1 MPRLLRAFVRVY
13 RFSQWTRRRFTP
25 AGLALLYV
33 LVAATVF
40 GVDTRRTVAYQMFG
54 LAVGLLAIAA
64 LGSLRFRPRL
74 TFERRLPPYV
84 TVGEAFSYRHR
95 VYNQGPRPIAG
106 VRLRDE
112 LAERFPDAETL
123 RHARAARDPQVNW
136 VDRRIGFP
144 RWLELVR
151 RGRGAV
157 IEETELLDLPAG
169 RSIEVVLSATPVR
182 RGVLRFERCRLL
194 RPDPLGL
201 VNASSDVALPGELV
215 VLPRCHP
222 IPPLMLP
229 GARRLQRGGVALSHD
244 VGDSQEFIQLRDYR
258 PGDPLRHI
266 HWPSFAKVG
275 NPVVKEFQDEYFTRY
290 ALVLDTFGDAASD
303 VEFEAAVS
311 VAASFVAGLEIRD
324 ALLDMMFVEDRA
336 YRLTLGRGLGCS
348 VDLLR
353 ELAAVEPCHRHRFEL
368 LAAHV
373 LEHAQALSGCIIVL
387 LRMDEDRRR
396 LVKRLHGLGVQ
407 QLVLVTAPEHPPPE
421 GGVVMYAVNPR
432 DVGGSLRALPTEAM
446 DSW

>member
-1 MPRLLRAFVRVY
+1 MPRLLHAFIRVY

-33 LVAATVF
+33 LVASTVF
-40 GVDTRRTVAYQMFG
+40 GIDTRRTVAYQMFG
-54 LAVGLLAIAA
+54 LAIGLLAIAA
-64 LGSLRFRPRL
+64 LGSLRFRPQL
-74 TFERRLPPYV
+74 TFERRLPQYV

-95 VYNQGPRPIAG
+95 VHNRGSRQVAR
-106 VRLRDE
+106 VRFRDE
-112 LAERFPDAETL
+112 LAERFPDAQTF
-123 RHARAARDPQVNW
+123 RYARGARDPQVNW

-151 RGRGAV
+151 RGRGAD
-157 IEETELLDLPAG
+157 IEDTDLIDLPPG
-169 RSIEVVLSATPVR
+169 HSVEITLSATPLR

-201 VNASSDVALPGELV
+201 VNASTGIDLPGELV
-215 VLPRCHP
+215 VLPRCHA
-222 IPPLMLP
+222 IPPLALP

-266 HWPSFAKVG
+266 HWPSFAKAG
-275 NPVVKEFQDEYFTRY
+275 KPVVKEFQDEYFTRY

-311 VAASFVAGLEIRD
+311 VAASFVSGLRIDD
-324 ALLDMMFVEDRA
+324 ALLDLVFVEDRA
-336 YRLTLGRGLGCS
+336 YRLTVGRGLGRTL
-348 VDLLR
+348 DLLR
-353 ELAAVEPCHRHRFEL
+353 ELAAVEPCRGHSFEL

-373 LEHAQALSGCIIVL
+373 LEHAQALSGCILVL
-387 LRMDEDRRR
+387 LRMDEQRRR
-396 LVKRLHGLGVQ
+396 LMQRLRGLGVQ
-407 QLVLVTAPEHPPPE
+407 LLVLVTAPEPPSPE
-421 GGVVMYAVNPR
+421 EGVTMHAVNPR
-432 DVGGSLRALPTEAM
+432 DVGTSLRTL
-446 DSW
+446 SW

>member
-1 MPRLLRAFVRVY
+1 MSRLLRAFIRVY

-54 LAVGLLAIAA
+54 LAIGLLAIAS
-64 LGSLRFRPRL
+64 LGSLRFRPKL
-74 TFERRLPPYV
+74 TFERRLPQYV
-84 TVGEAFSYRHR
+84 TVGEVFSYRHR
-95 VYNQGPRPIAG
+95 VHNRGPRRIAR

-112 LAERFPDAETL
+112 LAERFPDAQTF
-123 RHARAARDPQVNW
+123 RHARGARDPQVNW

-151 RGRGAV
+151 RGRGAD
-157 IEETELLDLPAG
+157 IEDTDLVDLPAG
-169 RSIEVVLSATPVR
+169 RSVEITLSAKPLR

-201 VNASSDVALPGELV
+201 VNASTGIDLPGELV

-222 IPPLMLP
+222 MPPLTLP
-229 GARRLQRGGVALSHD
+229 GARRLQRGGVALSHN

-266 HWPSFAKVG
+266 HWPSFAKAG
-275 NPVVKEFQDEYFTRY
+275 KPVVKEFQDEYFTRY
-290 ALVLDTFGDAASD
+290 ALILDTFGDAGSD

-311 VAASFVAGLEIRD
+311 VAASFVSGLQIHD
-324 ALLDMMFVEDRA
+324 ALLDLVFVEDRA
-336 YRLTLGRGLGCS
+336 YRLTVGRGLGRTL
-348 VDLLR
+348 DLLR
-353 ELAAVEPCHRHRFEL
+353 ELAAVEPCRGHSFEL

-373 LEHAQALSGCIIVL
+373 LEHAQALSGCILVL
-387 LRMDEDRRR
+387 LRMDEERRR
-396 LVKRLHGLGVQ
+396 LVRHLRALGVQ
-407 QLVLVTAPEHPPPE
+407 QLVLVTGPERPSPE
-421 GGVVMYAVNPR
+421 DGVVVHAVNPR
-432 DVGGSLRALPTEAM
+432 DVGASLRAL
-446 DSW
+446 SW

>member
-1 MPRLLRAFVRVY
+1 MPRLLRAFIRVY

-25 AGLALLYV
+25 AGLALLYL
-33 LVAATVF
+33 LVAATVL
-40 GVDTRRTVAYQMFG
+40 GVDTRRTVAYQLFG
-54 LAVGLLAIAA
+54 LAVGLMAVAA
-64 LGSLRFRPRL
+64 LGSLRFRPKL
-74 TFERRLPPYV
+74 SFERCLPPYV
-84 TVGEAFSYRHR
+84 TVGEDFSYRHR
-95 VYNQGPRPIAG
+95 VHNSGPRSIAG

-112 LAERFPDAETL
+112 LADRFPDAETL

-157 IEETELLDLPAG
+157 IEETELVDFPAG
-169 RSIEVVLSATPVR
+169 RTVEVAVSATPVR

-201 VNASSDVALPGELV
+201 INASSSASLPGELI

-222 IPPLMLP
+222 IPPLVLP
-229 GARRLQRGGVALSHD
+229 GTRRLQRGGVALSHD

-290 ALVLDTFGDAASD
+290 AVVLDTFGDAASD

-311 VAASFVAGLEIRD
+311 VTASFVAGLEIRD
-324 ALLDMMFVEDRA
+324 ALLDMVFVEDRA
-336 YRLTLGRGLGCS
+336 YRLTLGRGLGRS
-348 VDLLR
+348 LDLLR
-353 ELAAVEPCHRHRFEL
+353 ELAAIEPCRKHRFEL

-396 LVKRLHGLGVQ
+396 LVRRLQSLGVQ
-407 QLVLVTAPEHPPPE
+407 QLVLITASERPAPE
-421 GGVVMYAVNPR
+421 GKVVIHAIDPR
-432 DVGGSLRALPTEAM
+432 DVGASLRALPREPM
-446 DSW
+446 SSS

>member
-1 MPRLLRAFVRVY
+1 MSRLLRAFIRVY

-54 LAVGLLAIAA
+54 LAIGLLAIASLA
-64 LGSLRFRPRL
+64 SLRFRPKL
-74 TFERRLPPYV
+74 TFERRLPQYV
-84 TVGEAFSYRHR
+84 TVGEVFSYRHR
-95 VYNQGPRPIAG
+95 VHNRGPRRIAR

-112 LAERFPDAETL
+112 LAERFPDAQTF
-123 RHARAARDPQVNW
+123 RHARGARDPQVNW

-151 RGRGAV
+151 RGRGAD
-157 IEETELLDLPAG
+157 IEDTDLVDLPAG
-169 RSIEVVLSATPVR
+169 HSVEITLSATPLR

-201 VNASSDVALPGELV
+201 VNASTGTDLPGELV
-215 VLPRCHP
+215 VLPRCYP
-222 IPPLMLP
+222 MPPLTLP

-266 HWPSFAKVG
+266 HWPSFAKAG
-275 NPVVKEFQDEYFTRY
+275 KPVVKEFQDEYFTRY
-290 ALVLDTFGDAASD
+290 ALVLDTFGDAGSD

-311 VAASFVAGLEIRD
+311 VAASFVSGLEIHD
-324 ALLDMMFVEDRA
+324 ALLDLVFVEDRA
-336 YRLTLGRGLGCS
+336 YRLTVGRGLGRTL
-348 VDLLR
+348 DLLR
-353 ELAAVEPCHRHRFEL
+353 ELAAVEPCRGHSFDL

-373 LEHAQALSGCIIVL
+373 LEHAQALSGCILVL
-387 LRMDEDRRR
+387 LRMDEQRRR
-396 LVKRLHGLGVQ
+396 LVQRLRGLGVQ
-407 QLVLVTAPEHPPPE
+407 LLVLVTAPDRPNPE
-421 GGVVMYAVNPR
+421 DGVVMHAVNPR
-432 DVGGSLRALPTEAM
+432 DVGASLRTL
-446 DSW
+446 SW

>member
-1 MPRLLRAFVRVY
+1 MNRLLRAFIRVY

-54 LAVGLLAIAA
+54 LAIGLLAIAS
-64 LGSLRFRPRL
+64 LSSLRFRPKL
-74 TFERRLPPYV
+74 TLERRLPQYV
-84 TVGEAFSYRHR
+84 TVGEVFSYRHR
-95 VYNQGPRPIAG
+95 VHNRGPRRLAR

-112 LAERFPDAETL
+112 LAERFPDVQTF
-123 RHARAARDPQVNW
+123 RHARGARDPQVNW

-144 RWLELVR
+144 RWLELVK
-151 RGRGAV
+151 RGRGAD
-157 IEETELLDLPAG
+157 IEDTDLLDLPPG
-169 RSIEVVLSATPVR
+169 RSVEVSLSATPSR

-201 VNASSDVALPGELV
+201 VNASTAVDLPGELV
-215 VLPRCHP
+215 VLPRCYP
-222 IPPLMLP
+222 MPPLTLP

-266 HWPSFAKVG
+266 HWPSFAKAG
-275 NPVVKEFQDEYFTRY
+275 KPVVKEFQDEYFTRY

-311 VAASFVAGLEIRD
+311 VAASFVSGLQIHD
-324 ALLDMMFVEDRA
+324 ALLDLVFVEDRA
-336 YRLTLGRGLGCS
+336 YRLTVGRGLGRTL
-348 VDLLR
+348 DLLR
-353 ELAAVEPCHRHRFEL
+353 ELAAVEPCRGHSFEL

-373 LEHAQALSGCIIVL
+373 LEHAPALSGCILVL
-387 LRMDEDRRR
+387 LRLDEERRR
-396 LVKRLHGLGVQ
+396 LVQRLRALGVQ
-407 QLVLVTAPEHPPPE
+407 LLVLVTGAERSGPEA
-421 GGVVMYAVNPR
+421 GVVMHAVNPR
-432 DVGGSLRALPTEAM
+432 DIGASLRTL
-446 DSW
+446 SW